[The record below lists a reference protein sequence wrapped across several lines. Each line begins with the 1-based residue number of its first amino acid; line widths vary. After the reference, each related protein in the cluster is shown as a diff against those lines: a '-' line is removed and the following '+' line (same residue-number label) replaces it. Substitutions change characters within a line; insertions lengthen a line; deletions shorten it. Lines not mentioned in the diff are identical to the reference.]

1 MKVLI
6 VVYHPFELW
15 QAPPWFS
22 ERLRQDFPG
31 VEVVQ
36 RKDYGNIEDDLRDAD
51 VVVTWSL
58 RPEQVRAAGKLRW
71 IHSPA
76 AAVHLLMIPE
86 IINSNIVVT
95 NAGSVHGPVVAE
107 HVMAQVLALAKRLP
121 SAVRYQQQHKW
132 AQDELWHEQPRPREI
147 AGATLGLIG
156 LGNIGSEVARR
167 ALALSMNIVAVREHP
182 QKSVEIPCASFAS
195 SAVKVLGLD
204 QLDVMLAETD
214 YVVLAAPLTPRTR
227 ALINA
232 ERLARMKPDA
242 CLINVSR
249 GALVDEAALADALR
263 RRQIGGAALDV
274 FEEEPLPPESPL
286 WDLDNVL
293 ITPHSAA
300 LTDKLWDRH
309 FALIAENLRRF
320 TAGSPLVNVV
330 DKAKGY

>member
-1 MKVLI
+1 MKILI

-22 ERLRQDFPG
+22 QRLRQEFPG

-36 RKDYGNIEDDLRDAD
+36 RKDYGNIEGDVRDAD

-58 RPEQVRAAGKLRW
+58 RPEQVRAAARLHW

-86 IINSNIVVT
+86 IINSEIVVT

-107 HVMAQVLALAKRLP
+107 HVIAQVLALAKRLP
-121 SAVRYQQQHKW
+121 SAMRYQQRRQW
-132 AQDELWHEQPRPREI
+132 AQDELWHEQPRPREV

-156 LGNIGSEVARR
+156 LGSIGREVARR
-167 ALALSMNIVAVREHP
+167 ALALGMRVIAVREHADRP
-182 QKSVEIPCASFAS
+182 VDVPGLPAVEVFGSE
-195 SAVKVLGLD
+195 
-204 QLDVMLAETD
+204 QLDAVLAASD

-227 ALINA
+227 AFINA
-232 ERLARMKPDA
+232 ERLARMKRDA

-249 GALVDEAALADALR
+249 GALVDEAALAEALR
-263 RRQIGGAALDV
+263 RRRIGGAALDV
-274 FEEEPLPPESPL
+274 FIKEPLPPESPL
-286 WDLDNVL
+286 WELDNVL

-300 LTDKLWDRH
+300 LTDKLWERH
-309 FALIAENLRRF
+309 YALFAENLRRF
-320 TAGSPLVNVV
+320 QAGRPLLNVI
-330 DKAKGY
+330 DKRKGY